1 MFTSQKEMKA
11 LTIILTIV
19 ALLLYPLSVL
29 YITGQKK
36 KPMSRF
42 SDEKRTRR
50 ALMTMRVVSIV
61 LLLTALYLLEK
72 LGTNLFS

>member
-1 MFTSQKEMKA
+1 MAA
-11 LTIILTIV
+11 LTIVITVV

-42 SDEKRTRR
+42 SDEKRARH
-50 ALMTMRVVSIV
+50 AILIMAAVSIAM
-61 LLLTALYLLEK
+61 LLTALFLLNK
-72 LGTNLFS
+72 LGTSLFS

>member
-1 MFTSQKEMKA
+1 MAA
-11 LTIILTIV
+11 LTIVITVV

-42 SDEKRTRR
+42 SDEKRVRH
-50 ALMTMRVVSIV
+50 AILIMAAVSIV
-61 LLLTALYLLEK
+61 MLLTALFLLNK
-72 LGTNLFS
+72 LGTSLFS

>member
-1 MFTSQKEMKA
+1 MKV

-19 ALLLYPLSVL
+19 ALIIYPLSVL

-36 KPMSRF
+36 KPTSRF
-42 SDEKRTRR
+42 SDEKSARR

>member
-1 MFTSQKEMKA
+1 MAA
-11 LTIILTIV
+11 LTIVITVV

-42 SDEKRTRR
+42 SDEKRARR
-50 ALMTMRVVSIV
+50 ALMIMRVVSIA
-61 LLLTALYLLEK
+61 LLLSALYLLEK
-72 LGTNLFS
+72 LGTGLFS